1 MRGPWGGVKWGQM
14 GPKVVFLKIGG
25 NNEKNEKDPNCLFE
39 MSRTIF
45 YQTHPVK
52 KKRKNAMG

>member
-1 MRGPWGGVKWGQM
+1 MK
-14 GPKVVFLKIGG
+14 KI
-25 NNEKNEKDPNCLFE
+25 KKDPNCLFE

-52 KKRKNAMG
+52 KKEKMPWGSPWGCKKGGKAIFSL